1 MVFELINVDV
11 SFVNALRRILLTE
24 ASIHSLNEHDIS
36 AFASQST
43 AGGEILLSGF
53 KELRNNVL

>member
-24 ASIHSLNEHDIS
+24 ASIHSLTWTWHFS
-36 AFASQST
+36 FC
-43 AGGEILLSGF
+43 LSEYYCWWNIIIRF
-53 KELRNNVL
+53 QRIEK